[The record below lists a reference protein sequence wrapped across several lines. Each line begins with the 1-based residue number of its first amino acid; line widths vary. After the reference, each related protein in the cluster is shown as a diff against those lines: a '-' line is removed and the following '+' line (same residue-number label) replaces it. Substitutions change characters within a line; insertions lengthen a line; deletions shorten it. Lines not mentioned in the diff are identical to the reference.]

1 MATGSQKLTAVI
13 LFIAFICAIV
23 ALAVPQ
29 WTKSSDGNSYYG
41 LWATCGSL
49 GGTTICN
56 DITDD
61 ILTSYCASQYS
72 DDATGCENSF
82 KAVRAFA
89 VLAFIFSFFALV
101 ACMAAFFAG
110 KAPAIAPAA
119 LAVIAGA
126 CAMLS
131 FAIWVGKFKLNSGF
145 EYGAGVAF
153 AIITWLLEWAGA
165 GLAFKSGG
173 GGGSG
178 GGAPAS
184 G

>member
-13 LFIAFICAIV
+13 LFIAFICSIV

-29 WTKSSDGNSYYG
+29 WTKAEGGGVTTGTG
-41 LWATCGSL
+41 LWSYCVSVGGATNCV
-49 GGTTICN
+49 

-61 ILTSYCASQYS
+61 LLNGLCSGDS
-72 DDATGCENSF
+72 DPDGCKNSF
-82 KAVRAFA
+82 KATRAFS

-101 ACMAAFFAG
+101 ATMAAFFAG
-110 KAPAIAPAA
+110 KGSHVAPAI
-119 LAVIAGA
+119 LAVVAGF

-131 FAIWVGKFKLNSGF
+131 FAIFVGKFKAEGGL

-173 GGGSG
+173 G
-178 GGAPAS
+178 AAAS